1 MEDHESLQ
9 TSAVVSKLA
18 DAVQYEVHD
27 LLADSVVATGV
38 VVGSILLTRDDLLRM
53 VQLTISSSADL
64 IAHSRLKID
73 KDTTRNVLTST
84 GLREESVEGVITTT
98 DGLVGRHL
106 TIRLNAVLE
115 AVQLPATITSL
126 HTSLTKMN

>member
-27 LLADSVVATGV
+27 LLADSIVATGV

-84 GLREESVEGVITTT
+84 GLREERVEGVITTT

-106 TIRLNAVLE
+106 TIRLNTVLE

>member
-9 TSAVVSKLA
+9 TSAVVSKLT

>member
-18 DAVQYEVHD
+18 DAVQYEVYD

-84 GLREESVEGVITTT
+84 GLREERVEGVITTT

>member
-9 TSAVVSKLA
+9 TSAVVGKLA

-27 LLADSVVATGV
+27 LLADSIVATGV

-84 GLREESVEGVITTT
+84 GLREERVEGVITTT

-106 TIRLNAVLE
+106 TIRLNTVLE

>member
-18 DAVQYEVHD
+18 DAVQYEVYD

-84 GLREESVEGVITTT
+84 GLREERVEGVITTT

-106 TIRLNAVLE
+106 TIRLNTVLE

>member
-9 TSAVVSKLA
+9 TSAVVGKLA

-64 IAHSRLKID
+64 IAHSRLKVD

-84 GLREESVEGVITTT
+84 GLREERVEGVITTT

>member
-84 GLREESVEGVITTT
+84 GLREERVEGVITTT

-106 TIRLNAVLE
+106 TIRLNTVLE

>member
-84 GLREESVEGVITTT
+84 GLREERVEGVITTT

>member
-9 TSAVVSKLA
+9 TSAVVGKLA
-18 DAVQYEVHD
+18 DAVKYEVHD

-53 VQLTISSSADL
+53 VQLTISSSADF